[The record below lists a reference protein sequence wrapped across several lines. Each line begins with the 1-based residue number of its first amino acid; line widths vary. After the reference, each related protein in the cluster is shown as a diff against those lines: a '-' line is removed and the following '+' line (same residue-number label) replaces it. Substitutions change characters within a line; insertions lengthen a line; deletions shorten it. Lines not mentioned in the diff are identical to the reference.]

1 MIKQR
6 NLALLPVGLSALL
19 LSACGGSSSDSDP
32 IDPDQVIAIAAAD
45 EQYSIGE
52 SIEFYLASSANATD
66 ISWSVSGAGVSA
78 PAAPSAKMIAVTPS
92 SQGTVRASVTYTN
105 GAGDTVSGEQTIS
118 IDADE
123 IDFTARLGHVVQMG
137 NKVSLRAWSNSGASG
152 SFSWRQ
158 VAGPNV
164 SVETNDLAIFFDT
177 PSNVNN
183 DTLITFELTQ
193 AGSDDVDQV
202 SVLVEAVDEIA
213 NDAYFDTRVAKVFP
227 YRANSPYAS
236 VLQQCV
242 YSNTLED
249 SCSLSS
255 LPLLAQDTTTP
266 SVDDVMNR
274 VVVSHEW
281 MGKRFEDFMRN
292 YDTNGDFRNLLRA
305 TTAVVI
311 SYDVRPSF
319 YWAVT
324 GAIYL
329 DANNFWLT
337 PEERDTINEAPDFR
351 AGFGNEL
358 QFEVP
363 WRYVKNNDYVN
374 TYVPSNLR
382 ITRPESYGVNRLISL
397 MYHELAHANDF
408 FPSTTWASASTNQS
422 VLQAAIANTWSSTDL
437 DVAIPLTSQEMLN
450 LAQVSF
456 QGETASETQKA
467 YMPADVTVFFTSDHA
482 NSYYSY
488 STIREDFAML
498 FEELMMQYRYGIL
511 RDVAVTGTSDTN
523 YMVDWGQ
530 RGRVNEPDVLP
541 RAQFVLS
548 RVIPEIDVDDAAASL
563 ITPIPM
569 EPDVNWF
576 DNINIGPNN
585 GAAKTGNKQPFGHG
599 PQNLPYYHKPIPVRK

>member
-1 MIKQR
+1 M
-6 NLALLPVGLSALL
+6 
-19 LSACGGSSSDSDP
+19 
-32 IDPDQVIAIAAAD
+32 
-45 EQYSIGE
+45 
-52 SIEFYLASSANATD
+52 
-66 ISWSVSGAGVSA
+66 
-78 PAAPSAKMIAVTPS
+78 
-92 SQGTVRASVTYTN
+92 
-105 GAGDTVSGEQTIS
+105 
-118 IDADE
+118 
-123 IDFTARLGHVVQMG
+123 
-137 NKVSLRAWSNSGASG
+137 
-152 SFSWRQ
+152 
-158 VAGPNV
+158 
-164 SVETNDLAIFFDT
+164 
-177 PSNVNN
+177 
-183 DTLITFELTQ
+183 
-193 AGSDDVDQV
+193 

-456 QGETASETQKA
+456 QGETASETQKRTC
-467 YMPADVTVFFTSDHA
+467 PLT
-482 NSYYSY
+482 
-488 STIREDFAML
+488 
-498 FEELMMQYRYGIL
+498 
-511 RDVAVTGTSDTN
+511 
-523 YMVDWGQ
+523 
-530 RGRVNEPDVLP
+530 
-541 RAQFVLS
+541 
-548 RVIPEIDVDDAAASL
+548 
-563 ITPIPM
+563 
-569 EPDVNWF
+569 
-576 DNINIGPNN
+576 
-585 GAAKTGNKQPFGHG
+585 
-599 PQNLPYYHKPIPVRK
+599 